1 MKQKFVS
8 NILLLLLLNLI
19 IKPYWVLG
27 IDRQVQNILGA
38 NEYGTYFALFNFSL
52 LFSIFLD
59 FGLTN
64 YNQRNIAQ
72 NTHLLKEYFG
82 GLMGLKFLL
91 GFVYILILIGAAL
104 FMNYNEY
111 RIKILLLLAINQF
124 LLSVILFIRS
134 NISALQYFK
143 TDSLLS
149 VLDKLLMIIFCS
161 FLIYNHKAELSI
173 LTFILS
179 QTTAYIITLLLGL
192 MLILKRTGIVLPH
205 FKIIFLTKNL
215 KETFPYAL
223 LILTMTFYYRIDGV
237 MLDLLLPNG
246 AEVAGIYA
254 QSYRLLDAGSMLGLL
269 FAGLLLPMFA
279 YQLKQNE
286 SIHELLHIS
295 FNLLMLPVLSIGL
308 FVIAYASDICT
319 MMYNEQPETTAQTL
333 QILMFSFLFISAS
346 YIYGTLLTANANMKE
361 LNILALTGMFL
372 NVCLNFILIP
382 RYGGVGAAWASMIT
396 LLLVIAAQGVLCKWI
411 FKISFNI
418 QYCFRLLVYA
428 LHIIISLW
436 VLHYFA
442 INILVAALLVFSIS
456 FLAAFFLKLVKPSD
470 FSILSK

>member
-382 RYGGVGAAWASMIT
+382 RY
-396 LLLVIAAQGVLCKWI
+396 
-411 FKISFNI
+411 
-418 QYCFRLLVYA
+418 
-428 LHIIISLW
+428 
-436 VLHYFA
+436 
-442 INILVAALLVFSIS
+442 
-456 FLAAFFLKLVKPSD
+456 
-470 FSILSK
+470 